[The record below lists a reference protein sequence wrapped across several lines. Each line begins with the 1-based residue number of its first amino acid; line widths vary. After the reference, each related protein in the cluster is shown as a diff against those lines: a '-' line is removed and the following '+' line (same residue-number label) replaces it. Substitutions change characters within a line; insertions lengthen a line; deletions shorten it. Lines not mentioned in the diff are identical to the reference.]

1 MTDRGEDRGPIH
13 LHCGDCAGAVARR
26 AGLPG
31 EVWVWRDSSA
41 VGPCVIDPDTHRRLR
56 AEWWDVA
63 VAEMDLARDL
73 PADREMVLW
82 FGPDPWEQTALV
94 EVLTGTPATAL
105 SVVVLDDAVGVMDP
119 ADLRARFEARR
130 DAGDLPATIAG
141 LWRDFCIDDRATL
154 RAWIGRLRGE
164 ARLPHLP
171 AALDRV
177 LEDRE
182 DGRTA
187 RQVRALVDQGVRD
200 LPELMRRLHAL
211 EGPKHGVWYGDAIV
225 RRLRDE
231 RLREE
236 ARPSDQH
243 HWQ

>member
-1 MTDRGEDRGPIH
+1 MTEQGASRGPIH

-41 VGPCVIDPDTHRRLR
+41 VGPCALDPDTHRRLR

-63 VAEMDLARDL
+63 AAEMDLAREL
-73 PADREMVLW
+73 PAEREMVLW

-105 SVVVLDDAVGVMDP
+105 SVVVLDDAVGSMDP
-119 ADLRARFEARR
+119 ADLRAPFEDRR
-130 DAGDLPATIAG
+130 EAGDLPTTIAG
-141 LWRDFCIDDRATL
+141 LWRDFCADDRGSL
-154 RAWIGRLRGE
+154 RAWVERLRGE

-171 AALDRV
+171 AALHRV

-187 RQVRALVDQGVRD
+187 RQVRSLVDQGVSD
-200 LPELMRRLHAL
+200 LSELMRRLHAL
-211 EGPKHGVWYGDAIV
+211 EAPKHGVWYGDVIV
-225 RRLRDE
+225 RRLHDE

-236 ARPSDQH
+236 ARPPDQRH
-243 HWQ
+243 SQ

>member
-1 MTDRGEDRGPIH
+1 
-13 LHCGDCAGAVARR
+13 VARR
-26 AGLPG
+26 AGLPA

-41 VGPCVIDPDTHRRLR
+41 IGPCAIDPDIHRRLR

-63 VAEMDLARDL
+63 ADEIDLARDL
-73 PADREMVLW
+73 PAEREMVLW

-94 EVLTGTPATAL
+94 EVLTGMRATAL
-105 SVVVLDDAVGVMDP
+105 SVVVLDDAVGLMDP
-119 ADLRARFEARR
+119 ADLRARFEDRR
-130 DAGDLPATIAG
+130 DAGDLPEAIAG
-141 LWRDFCIDDRATL
+141 LWRDLCIDDRGAL
-154 RAWIGRLRGE
+154 RAWTERLRGE

-182 DGRTA
+182 EGRTA

-200 LPELMRRLHAL
+200 LPVLMRRLHAL
-211 EGPKHGVWYGDAIV
+211 EAPKHGVWYGDAIV

-231 RLREE
+231 RLRE
-236 ARPSDQH
+236 AAQPPDQRH
-243 HWQ
+243 SQ

>member
-1 MTDRGEDRGPIH
+1 MTERSENRGPIH

-41 VGPCVIDPDTHRRLR
+41 VGPCALDPDTHRRLR

-63 VAEMDLARDL
+63 AAEMDLAREL
-73 PADREMVLW
+73 PAEREMVLW

-105 SVVVLDDAVGVMDP
+105 SLVVLDDGVGEMDP
-119 ADLRARFEARR
+119 ADLRARFEDRR
-130 DAGDLPATIAG
+130 DAGDLPAVIAG
-141 LWRDFCIDDRATL
+141 LWRDVCVDDRAAL
-154 RAWIGRLRGE
+154 RAWMGRLRGE

-171 AALDRV
+171 AALHRV

-182 DGRTA
+182 EARTA
-187 RQVRALVDQGVRD
+187 KQVRALVGQGVRD
-200 LPELMRRLHAL
+200 LPELMRHLHAL
-211 EGPKHGVWYGDAIV
+211 EAPKHGVWYGDAVV
-225 RRLRDE
+225 RRLRDGL
-231 RLREE
+231 LREG
-236 ARPSDQH
+236 ARPPHQRHSG
-243 HWQ
+243 